1 MMSADESILLSRHA
15 RFFVRHI
22 SGVDPGDHYR
32 PAFNFQ
38 EPRFEEYP
46 KRLTRIFREESARA
60 PETAARRQPPNAFGV
75 GPSGIRP
82 CLNQLRSCRL
92 RRRPSGP
99 WMAINRPPMPGSC
112 LLAPASCLLP
122 PASCPL
128 PPASCLLPPASLP
141 PCLLAPDS

>member
-60 PETAARRQPPNAFGV
+60 PETAARAPTPERFRGRPLRYSAVSESTQELQIETTAF
-75 GPSGIRP
+75 
-82 CLNQLRSCRL
+82 RSMD
-92 RRRPSGP
+92 G
-99 WMAINRPPMPGSC
+99 
-112 LLAPASCLLP
+112 
-122 PASCPL
+122 
-128 PPASCLLPPASLP
+128 
-141 PCLLAPDS
+141 D